1 MSLPTSDPV
10 STPHA
15 ASTAN
20 AASSS
25 EPGQTTIEK
34 CKDCGRLYFSKEA
47 LANHVREHH
56 GVHNDV
62 IVSDIDVPT
71 DAEPT
76 DAITLDIVEDLAGAA
91 SPTDVAGEPAEQIDT
106 EKVKKTLKKNIIIQF
121 IFQPQKWYKVKTTWW
136 PCKLIDC
143 NLGPDVTVRIYDDQG
158 TTLDVEPTKLKP
170 FNILERIP
178 RSRTAEWRRAY
189 GKALLEFEM

>member
-1 MSLPTSDPV
+1 MWWLAQSLSNWKGGFQTKCLPTSNPFP
-10 STPHA
+10 TPYA
-15 ASTAN
+15 ASTAH

-47 LANHVREHH
+47 LANHVGEHH

-106 EKVKKTLKKNIIIQF
+106 EKVKKH
-121 IFQPQKWYKVKTTWW
+121 
-136 PCKLIDC
+136 
-143 NLGPDVTVRIYDDQG
+143 
-158 TTLDVEPTKLKP
+158 
-170 FNILERIP
+170 
-178 RSRTAEWRRAY
+178 
-189 GKALLEFEM
+189 

>member
-1 MSLPTSDPV
+1 VSLPTSDPV
-10 STPHA
+10 SIPQA
-15 ASTAN
+15 VSTAH

-76 DAITLDIVEDLAGAA
+76 DAIDVIEDLSGAA

-106 EKVKKTLKKNIIIQF
+106 EKVKKKHLR
-121 IFQPQKWYKVKTTWW
+121 KT
-136 PCKLIDC
+136 
-143 NLGPDVTVRIYDDQG
+143 
-158 TTLDVEPTKLKP
+158 
-170 FNILERIP
+170 
-178 RSRTAEWRRAY
+178 
-189 GKALLEFEM
+189 